1 LQKLQVPSF
10 FYSSLVHVTAHERKN
25 MTQQVAPE
33 GTTAPPATQSEHM
46 VPISRLNEVIADRKK
61 LEDKVATMEAAEK
74 AETEKRLAEQN
85 QWKEVAEKRGEE
97 LVKAQA
103 EAAKVGG
110 MEATLAQVLA
120 AQVEALPK
128 DKRALVPDALTT
140 QGKLDWLAKNA
151 AILKAPA
158 AFDIGA
164 GHLGGGE
171 DNTPPVLSPEE
182 EQVAAAFGMKKEDY
196 AKNR

>member
-1 LQKLQVPSF
+1 
-10 FYSSLVHVTAHERKN
+10 

-33 GTTAPPATQSEHM
+33 GTTAPSATKDEHM

-61 LEDKVATMEAAEK
+61 LEERIAQIEAEQK
-74 AETEKRLAEQN
+74 LEVEKRLTEQEKY
-85 QWKEVAEKRGEE
+85 KELADKRGEE

-103 EAAKVGG
+103 EAAKVVG
-110 MEATLAQVLA
+110 MEKTLSEVLA

-128 DKRALVPDALTT
+128 DKRALVPEELST
-140 QGKLDWLAKNA
+140 QGKLNWLAKNA

-158 AFDIGA
+158 PFDIGA
-164 GHLGGGE
+164 GNRGGGE
-171 DNTPPVLSPEE
+171 DHTPPVLTPEE
-182 EQVAAAFGMKKEDY
+182 HEYAQKYGMTDEAY